1 MKRGITCVRPGARLS
16 LTSLA
21 TPAHNLATP
30 AHNLSLSI
38 LTLNSQFSGVVKLV
52 NNKRAPGLI
61 IFRLM
66 THKL

>member
-16 LTSLA
+16 LTS
-21 TPAHNLATP
+21 LATP